1 MEQGKWDVVKQGMA
15 RLNIDILEIS
25 ELKWIGVG
33 EYNSNDH
40 YTYYC
45 EEECLRRNGII
56 FRV

>member
-1 MEQGKWDVVKQGMA
+1 MNQEKLDVIKETA
-15 RLNIDILEIS
+15 RVNNEILAIS

-45 EEECLRRNGII
+45 EEECLGRNGII

>member
-45 EEECLRRNGII
+45 EEECLGRNGII